1 MVSPKGIFRMVPPPN
16 IHPCEDPSIGLGE
29 RVANMAIRM
38 YSTPDLSDE
47 SGTPRGRMSQLKI
60 VIATFHTNME
70 NIENIIGS
78 LQ

>member
-1 MVSPKGIFRMVPPPN
+1 
-16 IHPCEDPSIGLGE
+16 
-29 RVANMAIRM
+29 MAIRM